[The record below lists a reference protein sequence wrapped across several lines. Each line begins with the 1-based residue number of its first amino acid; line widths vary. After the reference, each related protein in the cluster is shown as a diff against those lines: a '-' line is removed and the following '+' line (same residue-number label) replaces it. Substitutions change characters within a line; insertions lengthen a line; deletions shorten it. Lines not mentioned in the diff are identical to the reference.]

1 MKIKYKNDIYQ
12 VNIQD
17 YFLIKK
23 EQVILKIKR
32 LWRYF
37 KRVYSSIQSLFIIFV
52 FTLIYLIIIY
62 LIGKTNHKY
71 NTFLDA
77 IWEFK
82 EYFLSTFI
90 ITFAIDF
97 SSKEQQRHKNLIS
110 QQYIAEDVIAMSD
123 EIIRTLLNFIGYEY
137 QEDIFLTENHIK
149 KLEDSLTTFKCNP
162 TIKVQEVEFE
172 ELKITINEMTNLL
185 QLVCQGI
192 KQNQY
197 IISDNDKITGINL
210 CTNIIKSL
218 NIIINEI
225 TPKNKVEQ
233 LKKEIME
240 LSENLLFVCAL
251 LRRPWRWDYNRDQKI
266 RNMLL
271 KYANQNDFNDIKQ
284 WF

>member
-1 MKIKYKNDIYQ
+1 MKIKYKNGIYQ

-32 LWRYF
+32 LWRYL
-37 KRVYSSIQSLFIIFV
+37 KRVYSSMQSLFIIFV

-71 NTFLDA
+71 NNFLDA

-97 SSKEQQRHKNLIS
+97 SSKEQQRHKNLIN
-110 QQYIAEDVIAMSD
+110 QQYIAEDVMALSD
-123 EIIRTLLNFIGYEY
+123 KIIRTLLNFIGYEY
-137 QEDIFLTENHIK
+137 QKDIFLTENHRK
-149 KLEDSLTTFKCNP
+149 YLEDSLTHFKCNF
-162 TIKVQEVEFE
+162 TIKVQKNEIE
-172 ELKITINEMTNLL
+172 ELRITIDEMINLL

-197 IISDNDKITGINL
+197 IISNYDRITGIDL
-210 CTNIIKSL
+210 CNNISESL

-225 TPKNKVEQ
+225 NTESKAEQ
-233 LKKEIME
+233 LKKEVME
-240 LSENLLFVCAL
+240 LSENLLFVCGL

-266 RNMLL
+266 RRILL
-271 KYANQNDFNDIKQ
+271 KYENQTNLNDIKQ

>member
-1 MKIKYKNDIYQ
+1 MRIKYKSDIYQ

-23 EQVILKIKR
+23 EQVILKIKK
-32 LWRYF
+32 LLRYF
-37 KRVYSSIQSLFIIFV
+37 KRVYRSIQSLFIIFV

-62 LIGKTNHKY
+62 LIGKTDHKY

-97 SSKEQQRHKNLIS
+97 SSKEQQRHKNLIN
-110 QQYIAEDVIAMSD
+110 QQYIAEDVMAMSD
-123 EIIRTLLNFIGYEY
+123 KIIRTLLYFIGFEY
-137 QEDIFLTENHIK
+137 QEDIFLTENHRK
-149 KLEDSLTTFKCNP
+149 SLEDKLTHFNCNS
-162 TIKVQEVEFE
+162 TIKVQKVEIE
-172 ELKITINEMTNLL
+172 ELRITINEMTNLL

-197 IISDNDKITGINL
+197 IISNHDKITGIDL
-210 CTNIIKSL
+210 CTNISENL

-225 TPKNKVEQ
+225 NTENKAEQ
-233 LKKEIME
+233 LKKTIIE
-240 LSENLLFVCAL
+240 LSENLLFICAL

-266 RNMLL
+266 RSILL
-271 KYANQNDFNDIKQ
+271 KYANQNKFNDIKQ

>member
-1 MKIKYKNDIYQ
+1 MKIKYKNGIYQ

-32 LWRYF
+32 LWRYL
-37 KRVYSSIQSLFIIFV
+37 KRVYSSIQLLFIIFV

-71 NTFLDA
+71 NNFLDA

-97 SSKEQQRHKNLIS
+97 SSKEQQRHKNLIN
-110 QQYIAEDVIAMSD
+110 QQYIAEDVMSMSD
-123 EIIRTLLNFIGYEY
+123 KIIKTLLNFIGYEY
-137 QEDIFLTENHIK
+137 QKDVFLTK
-149 KLEDSLTTFKCNP
+149 KHREYLEDSLQHFKCSS
-162 TIKVQEVEFE
+162 TIKVQPVKIE
-172 ELKITINEMTNLL
+172 ELRITINEMDNLL

-192 KQNQY
+192 KQNKY
-197 IISDNDKITGINL
+197 IISNYDKITGIDI
-210 CTNIIKSL
+210 CTNISKSL
-218 NIIINEI
+218 NTVINEI
-225 TPKNKVEQ
+225 NKESKTEQ
-233 LKKEIME
+233 LKKEIIE
-240 LSENLLFVCAL
+240 LSENLLFVCGL
-251 LRRPWRWDYNRDQKI
+251 LRRPWRWDYNRNQKI
-266 RNMLL
+266 RRILL
-271 KYANQNDFNDIKQ
+271 KYKNQTNLYDIKQ

>member
-12 VNIQD
+12 VNIKD
-17 YFLIKK
+17 YLLIKK
-23 EQVILKIKR
+23 EQAILTIKR

-37 KRVYSSIQSLFIIFV
+37 KRVYSSMQSLFIIFV
-52 FTLIYLIIIY
+52 FTLIYLIVIY
-62 LIGKTNHKY
+62 LIGKLNYKY
-71 NTFLDA
+71 STFLDA

-97 SSKEQQRHKNLIS
+97 SSKEQQRHKNLIN
-110 QQYIAEDVIAMSD
+110 QQYMAEDVVEKSN
-123 EIIRTLLNFIGYEY
+123 EIIRTLLKFIGYEY
-137 QEDIFLTENHIK
+137 QEDIFLTENHRK
-149 KLEDSLTTFKCNP
+149 YLEDILTHFKCSS
-162 TIKVQEVEFE
+162 TIKVQQVEIE
-172 ELKITINEMTNLL
+172 ELRITINEMTNLL

-197 IISDNDKITGINL
+197 IISNYDEISGIDL
-210 CTNIIKSL
+210 CNNIRQTL
-218 NIIINEI
+218 NTVINEI
-225 TPKNKVEQ
+225 NKESKNEQ

-240 LSENLLFVCAL
+240 LSENLLFVCGL

-266 RNMLL
+266 RKILL
-271 KYANQNDFNDIKQ
+271 KYENQTNLNDIKQ